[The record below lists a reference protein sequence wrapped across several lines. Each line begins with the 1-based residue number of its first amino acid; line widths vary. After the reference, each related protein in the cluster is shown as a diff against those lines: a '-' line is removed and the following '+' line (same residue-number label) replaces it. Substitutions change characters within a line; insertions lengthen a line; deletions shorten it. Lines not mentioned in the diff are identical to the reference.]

1 MRVALALA
9 GLAVLLILSAP
20 EGPRAQQMG
29 VVQSDVVVIDPERLL
44 TETIYGRR
52 LQSEIQRER
61 ERLIAHNDRVTA
73 NLEAEEL
80 ALTEKRAT
88 TPPDE
93 FRAMADAFDQK
104 VEQLRLEAERMSR
117 DLERRRDLAPVQFMR
132 VIQPVLSEL
141 LQEAEAVVML
151 DVRTVLLRAEVADVS
166 DLAIARINERI
177 GTGPATPETQVTTP
191 DPAEP
196 GGSAD

>member
-1 MRVALALA
+1 MRSAFALI
-9 GLAVLLILSAP
+9 GLAVLLAFA
-20 EGPRAQQMG
+20 GPTGIRAQQMG

-44 TETIYGRR
+44 TETLYGRR
-52 LQSEIQRER
+52 LQSEVQAAREL
-61 ERLIAHNDRVTA
+61 LIAQNDRVA
-73 NLEAEEL
+73 ADLEAEEL
-80 ALTEKRAT
+80 ALTGKRAT

-93 FRAMADAFDQK
+93 FRVLADAFDQK
-104 VEQLRLEAERMSR
+104 VAKLRLEAEQMSR
-117 DLERRRDLAPVQFMR
+117 DLERRRDLAPAQFMR

-177 GTGPATPETQVTTP
+177 GAGPATPEAQTATP
-191 DPAEP
+191 EP
-196 GGSAD
+196 VEPSGSGD

>member
-1 MRVALALA
+1 MRAAIALT
-9 GLAVLLILSAP
+9 GLAVLLTFAAP
-20 EGPRAQQMG
+20 TDIRAQQMG

-44 TETIYGRR
+44 TETLYGRR
-52 LQSEIQRER
+52 LQSEIQTAR
-61 ERLIAHNDRVTA
+61 ERLIAQNDRVA
-73 NLEAEEL
+73 ADLEAEEL

-93 FRAMADAFDQK
+93 FRALADAFDQK
-104 VEQLRLEAERMSR
+104 VEQLRLEAEQMSR

-177 GTGPATPETQVTTP
+177 GTGPATPEAQP
-191 DPAEP
+191 EAPEPAEP
-196 GGSAD
+196 SGSEN

>member
-1 MRVALALA
+1 MRAAFALT
-9 GLAVLLILSAP
+9 GLAVLLAFA
-20 EGPRAQQMG
+20 GPTGTRAQQMG

-44 TETIYGRR
+44 TETLYGRR
-52 LQSEIQRER
+52 LQSEIQAAR
-61 ERLIAHNDRVTA
+61 ERLIAQNDRVA
-73 NLEAEEL
+73 ADLEAEEL

-93 FRAMADAFDQK
+93 FRALADAFDQK
-104 VEQLRLEAERMSR
+104 VEKLRLEAEQMSR
-117 DLERRRDLAPVQFMR
+117 DLERRRDLAPIQFMR

-177 GTGPATPETQVTTP
+177 GTGPATPEDRSVTP
-191 DPAEP
+191 EPAEP
-196 GGSAD
+196 SGAVD

>member
-1 MRVALALA
+1 MRAAFALT
-9 GLAVLLILSAP
+9 GLAVLLAFA
-20 EGPRAQQMG
+20 GPMGTRAQQMG

-44 TETIYGRR
+44 TETLYGRR
-52 LQSEIQRER
+52 LQSEIQAAR
-61 ERLIAHNDRVTA
+61 ERLIAQNDRVA
-73 NLEAEEL
+73 ADLEAEEL

-93 FRAMADAFDQK
+93 FRALADAFDQK
-104 VEQLRLEAERMSR
+104 VEKLRLEAEQKSR
-117 DLERRRDLAPVQFMR
+117 DLERRRDLAPAQFMR

-177 GTGPATPETQVTTP
+177 GTGPATQEERTLTPE
-191 DPAEP
+191 PAEP
-196 GGSAD
+196 AASED